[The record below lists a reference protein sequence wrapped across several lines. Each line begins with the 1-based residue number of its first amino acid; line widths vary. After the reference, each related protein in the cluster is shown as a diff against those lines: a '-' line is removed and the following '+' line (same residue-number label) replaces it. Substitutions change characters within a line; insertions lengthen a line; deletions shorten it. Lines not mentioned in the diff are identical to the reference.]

1 MYRKLILAF
10 LSSVTG
16 AMVAV
21 AAHFGDIVSTSSSA
35 EFFVD
40 SQVVLYRTLG
50 PNDRSVKLTYS
61 GYNWDTTGSAG
72 KTATVTLD
80 GEEILMQTTGEGI
93 VVWEPKTA
101 ETHTLTHACNGAV
114 QTVTFLVEGPVVK
127 IERLKT
133 GANANTFYCQI
144 SCEPSDAVIHY
155 TTDGSLPTTASAV
168 YAEPFMVDP
177 IHGSLVHAMAV
188 IETGLES
195 RPVAVNFAPLGL
207 EEVAS
212 ASSAAFKVDGR
223 AGTGEPL
230 PSTGDESLTYSTRW
244 ENGTSVTL
252 KQNGQTLVANRAG
265 EGTYV
270 WSVPHDGTYALAHV
284 SYSGSVEGK
293 TEMATFV
300 VSGKAVPVGELTI
313 DWGQS
318 SFVYDGQP
326 KEPVVTVKDRGT
338 TLTKNTH
345 YLVEYRDNVNVGTA
359 KAIVKGIEPYVG
371 EVTNTFAITKATI
384 PGGGE
389 EPGAGEIPEGG
400 LSKFDATYMYD
411 GEGHT
416 IKTNEQVAAFRSSLV
431 GEFAVSYAPGE
442 SGGLGQPALPVSGW
456 STVAP
461 GYTNAGEYVVWYKVT
476 SANYEGFVHAA
487 KVTVT
492 KRAMSVVS
500 VSDPGVID
508 YTGAA
513 ITPSVTVRDGA
524 PSIVKTSDYTVSYA
538 DNVQPGSARIILTA
552 TAGGNY
558 TGTKTVPFTIRKTTF
573 DIDDGTGG
581 EGGATSK
588 FSYAGVY
595 DGHGHGIDVQIANP
609 PAGTTIK
616 YSRGQPGKAP
626 GGTWSTVKPLY
637 TNVCDNVVWYAV
649 ECAGYISYTNSA
661 TVTITPKPLAVTADA
676 KEKAFGTADPALTY
690 GTSGLVGTDTL
701 TGALAREPGDDVGEY
716 DILQGTL
723 ANGNYAISYTGAKY
737 TITKGTIAGGGGEEP
752 GEGSMPEGGLSKF
765 DRTGEY
771 NGKGQTIDLEK
782 LAVAF
787 APYTS
792 GQESASPFRFAVNAD
807 GPWSEEPPT
816 IATVGELVVWYKV
829 TSPNYE
835 DFVHQAKV
843 TVVPKAIT
851 DEMVQPGEDAFFFD
865 GADKKPTVDVVYE
878 VEGKDI
884 CTENDYTLEYGEK
897 ADTGWWVTVI
907 GKGNYLGTVT
917 KIVPVLK
924 RPVAPPV
931 VPSKAYNG
939 KNQKPTIST
948 DERWTVVANPGGTDA
963 GEYTNV
969 VLRLTDTANYKW
981 KGGTEEDTDVTLV
994 FKVTKANNGWS
1005 RNPDMK
1011 GWEYGQMPSEPNMG
1025 QARYGTVRVAYR
1037 KAGTDVSTETSVRPE
1052 LPGKYIARFWV
1063 DETENYIG
1071 VAVNAPKE
1079 VEFEITEAV
1088 SDYTE
1093 TTTTPV
1099 PVPCVWL
1106 DAYLEEFGG
1115 GKTGKAG
1122 YETAGNAMGANG
1134 VALWESYVAGL
1145 DPVKVDSRFTV
1156 KITLDTD
1163 GKPIITWDPAL
1174 NGETSEGAGILKGE
1188 RVYRIHGKVNL
1199 EDAAWTPD
1207 IDPKGGVYRF
1217 YKITVELPKE

>member
-101 ETHTLTHACNGAV
+101 ETHTLTHACNGVV

-155 TTDGSLPTTASAV
+155 TMDGSLPTTASAV

-230 PSTGDESLTYSTRW
+230 PSTGDESFTYSTRW

-416 IKTNEQVAAFRSSLV
+416 INTQALYAVTLTGSTPSFSFSLDGETGWQNDPFVYTNV
-431 GEFAVSYAPGE
+431 GEYVMWYKI
-442 SGGLGQPALPVSGW
+442 
-456 STVAP
+456 TAP
-461 GYTNAGEYVVWYKVT
+461 GY
-476 SANYEGFVHAA
+476 
-487 KVTVT
+487 
-492 KRAMSVVS
+492 
-500 VSDPGVID
+500 ID
-508 YTGAA
+508 F
-513 ITPSVTVRDGA
+513 
-524 PSIVKTSDYTVSYA
+524 K
-538 DNVQPGSARIILTA
+538 
-552 TAGGNY
+552 
-558 TGTKTVPFTIRKTTF
+558 
-573 DIDDGTGG
+573 
-581 EGGATSK
+581 
-588 FSYAGVY
+588 
-595 DGHGHGIDVQIANP
+595 
-609 PAGTTIK
+609 
-616 YSRGQPGKAP
+616 
-626 GGTWSTVKPLY
+626 
-637 TNVCDNVVWYAV
+637 
-649 ECAGYISYTNSA
+649 
-661 TVTITPKPLAVTADA
+661 
-676 KEKAFGTADPALTY
+676 
-690 GTSGLVGTDTL
+690 
-701 TGALAREPGDDVGEY
+701 
-716 DILQGTL
+716 
-723 ANGNYAISYTGAKY
+723 
-737 TITKGTIAGGGGEEP
+737 
-752 GEGSMPEGGLSKF
+752 
-765 DRTGEY
+765 
-771 NGKGQTIDLEK
+771 
-782 LAVAF
+782 
-787 APYTS
+787 
-792 GQESASPFRFAVNAD
+792 
-807 GPWSEEPPT
+807 
-816 IATVGELVVWYKV
+816 
-829 TSPNYE
+829 
-835 DFVHQAKV
+835 HQAKLV
-843 TVVPKAIT
+843 ILEAPKIENA
-851 DEMVQPGEDAFFFD
+851 VARQRYPWNGL
-865 GADKKPTVDVVYE
+865 VDVNFDLSCE
-878 VEGKDI
+878 LETAQI
-884 CTENDYTLEYGEK
+884 PLTLIVH
-897 ADTGWWVTVI
+897 DTV
-907 GKGNYLGTVT
+907 
-917 KIVPVLK
+917 
-924 RPVAPPV
+924 
-931 VPSKAYNG
+931 
-939 KNQKPTIST
+939 
-948 DERWTVVANPGGTDA
+948 GGT
-963 GEYTNV
+963 N
-969 VLRLTDTANYKW
+969 LPCR
-981 KGGTEEDTDVTLV
+981 TL
-994 FKVTKANNGWS
+994 F
-1005 RNPDMK
+1005 
-1011 GWEYGQMPSEPNMG
+1011 
-1025 QARYGTVRVAYR
+1025 
-1037 KAGTDVSTETSVRPE
+1037 
-1052 LPGKYIARFWV
+1052 V
-1063 DETENYIG
+1063 DG
-1071 VAVNAPKE
+1071 VAAEKIQVQ
-1079 VEFEITEAV
+1079 
-1088 SDYTE
+1088 
-1093 TTTTPV
+1093 
-1099 PVPCVWL
+1099 
-1106 DAYLEEFGG
+1106 GG
-1115 GKTGKAG
+1115 HHR
-1122 YETAGNAMGANG
+1122 
-1134 VALWESYVAGL
+1134 V
-1145 DPVKVDSRFTV
+1145 
-1156 KITLDTD
+1156 
-1163 GKPIITWDPAL
+1163 TWDADADLPDGFEC
-1174 NGETSEGAGILKGE
+1174 NRVSVEVKSE
-1188 RVYRIHGKVNL
+1188 
-1199 EDAAWTPD
+1199 
-1207 IDPKGGVYRF
+1207 
-1217 YKITVELPKE
+1217 